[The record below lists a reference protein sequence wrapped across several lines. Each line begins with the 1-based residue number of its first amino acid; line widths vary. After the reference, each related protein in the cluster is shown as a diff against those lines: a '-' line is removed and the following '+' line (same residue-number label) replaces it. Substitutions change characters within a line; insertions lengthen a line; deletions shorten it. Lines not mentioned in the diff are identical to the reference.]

1 MMDNPCE
8 TCGYSNKACNYK
20 KCANWRAWFT
30 AAWAEAVQPFR
41 KAGTIEMNY
50 EQMTEIINY
59 IRAYPE
65 RFFESLEEYAI
76 SEYKPAWETLADYAD
91 WHSADFEEWRKS

>member
-1 MMDNPCE
+1 MRKVARVAYCRMDKGG
-8 TCGYSNKACNYK
+8 T
-20 KCANWRAWFT
+20 
-30 AAWAEAVQPFR
+30 AVQ
-41 KAGTIEMNY
+41 KAGTVEMNY

-91 WHSADFEEWRKS
+91 WHSADFEEWRQS